1 MISSLRLQN
10 FRSYKDEAFEFD
22 NGINI
27 IVGPNAIGKTNLIEA
42 LVFILKGY
50 SFRVKD
56 IDLIKDN
63 EEFLR
68 LEINIKDEQRQVL
81 VNKQQEKTIKNFK
94 LNDKNY
100 KRLTKNHIYPIVL
113 FEPTHLNLF
122 VLNKDYRR
130 KYLDDLVSEI
140 EPEHPKII
148 SQYNRALIQ
157 RNNLLKKGQ
166 LNNLFP
172 WNLRLSQ
179 LSGQIIKNRGLLIKE
194 INPRIRKIYQ
204 KLSDSN
210 QEVSLSYIS
219 NIDLNN
225 YETKFLNYLEKNA
238 LDDQRVGFTQKGIH
252 RDDFSAKIDDRNS
265 TRKASRGE
273 QRSII
278 LALKIAEKL
287 ILEEYQKRDVIFIL
301 DDVFSELDGQRRK
314 FLLDEIKNNQSFITT
329 TDADMVINHLNDNY
343 KIIALV

>member
-1 MISSLRLQN
+1 MVSSLRLQN

-22 NGINI
+22 KGINI

-42 LVFILKGY
+42 IVFILKGS

-56 IDLIKDN
+56 IDLIKDK
-63 EEFLR
+63 EDFLR
-68 LEINIKDEQRQVL
+68 LEVNIGPEERFVVINKED
-81 VNKQQEKTIKNFK
+81 EKTNKTFK

-100 KRLTKNHIYPIVL
+100 KRLTKNHTYPIVL
-113 FEPTHLNLF
+113 FEPNHLNLF
-122 VLNKDYRR
+122 ILNKEYRR
-130 KYLDDLVSEI
+130 KFLDDLVSII
-140 EPEHPKII
+140 EPEHPKLL

-166 LNNLFP
+166 LRNLFP

-179 LSGQIIKNRGLLIKE
+179 LSGQIIKNRTALIKE
-194 INPRIRKIYQ
+194 INPKIGKIYQ

-210 QEVSLSYIS
+210 QKIVISYES

-225 YETKFLNYLEKNA
+225 YETRFLDYLENYA
-238 LDDQRVGFTQKGIH
+238 WEDQQVGYTQKGIH
-252 RDDFSAKIDDRNS
+252 RDDFSVAIDTRNTS
-265 TRKASRGE
+265 KKASRGE

-287 ILEEYQKRDVIFIL
+287 ILEDYQDKKVVFIL

-329 TDADMVINHLNDNY
+329 TDADMVVNHLDDSY
-343 KIIALV
+343 KIIALI